1 VTTERSYDSSELQYI
16 RRGTTIVIDIDVRDA
31 AHWIGFD
38 TPAPEPV
45 RFDPSSVEGRL
56 TMPEVTVV
64 DWTALTRIQTG
75 QYRWIVEIP
84 MGTVAGMLNLDLKA
98 TTGLTTT
105 QTTMHSIVRVL
116 D

>member
-1 VTTERSYDSSELQYI
+1 MPTERGVDAQELQYV

-31 AHWIGFD
+31 AHWTGFD
-38 TPAPEPV
+38 APAPEPV
-45 RFDPSSVEGRL
+45 RFDPPSVEGRL
-56 TMPEVTVV
+56 TMPGVTVV
-64 DWTALTRIQTG
+64 DWTALARVQTG

-98 TTGLTTT
+98 SVGLTTT
-105 QTTMHSIVRVL
+105 QTTLHSIVRVL